1 MDGAVTAARMR
12 RRACASAGWRR
23 GRGLWAG
30 LGLGLGLGLG
40 FWPPGARAET
50 PPATPTT
57 QVPLPPLPAGPGFA
71 RLPVPGFLPA
81 VVSWPPSQAGEA
93 APGQGRPLPVV
104 VAMHGSFDQPE
115 WNCETYAQIVR
126 GAAAVLCPRGRLR
139 WDSPTEPAQLR
150 FFFPSTGGWLGREV
164 AAAVQALRASAP
176 QRVAAGPVLYA
187 GFSQGA
193 ILGAPLAIAHPALYP
208 RLLLVEGG
216 HGAWSPQSAR
226 AFRAGGGQRVL
237 FACGRASCQQSARAA
252 AAHLERAGVP
262 VRVVLAPDQGHTYD
276 GGVKD
281 VVAAALAWLVEGDA
295 RFAPPAA
302 AP

>member
-1 MDGAVTAARMR
+1 M
-12 RRACASAGWRR
+12 S
-23 GRGLWAG
+23 
-30 LGLGLGLGLG
+30 LGL
-40 FWPPGARAET
+40 PVARAET
-50 PPATPTT
+50 PPPPPPPPSASTNG
-57 QVPLPPLPAGPGFA
+57 VPLPPLPGGPGFA

-81 VVSWPPSQAGEA
+81 VVSWPPSPPGEA
-93 APGQGRPLPVV
+93 APGRPLPVV

-126 GAAAVLCPRGRLR
+126 GTAAVLCPRGRLR

-164 AAAVQALRASAP
+164 AAAVQALRTSAP

-193 ILGAPLAIAHPALYP
+193 ILGAPLAIARPALYP

-226 AFRAGGGQRVL
+226 SFRAGGGQRVL

-295 RFAPPAA
+295 RFAPPVA

>member
-1 MDGAVTAARMR
+1 M
-12 RRACASAGWRR
+12 
-23 GRGLWAG
+23 G
-30 LGLGLGLGLG
+30 LGRWLWLWLGLCLGLAL
-40 FWPPGARAET
+40 PGAHAET
-50 PPATPTT
+50 TG
-57 QVPLPPLPAGPGFA
+57 VPLPPLPAGPGFA

-81 VVSWPPSQAGEA
+81 VVAWPASPSPPPASDAE
-93 APGQGRPLPVV
+93 RPLPVV

-126 GAAAVLCPRGRLR
+126 GTAAVVCPRGRLR
-139 WDSPTEPAQLR
+139 WDSPTEPTQLR
-150 FFFPSTGGWLGREV
+150 FFFPSTGGWLGREA

-176 QRVAAGPVLYA
+176 QRIAPGPVLYA

-216 HGAWSPQSAR
+216 HGAWDARSAR
-226 AFRAGGGQRVL
+226 SFRTGGGQRVL
-237 FACGRASCQQSARAA
+237 FACGRASCQQSARVA

-281 VVAAALAWLVEGDA
+281 VVAAALDWLVEGDT
-295 RFAPPAA
+295 RFAPRPAA
-302 AP
+302 P